1 MFSLEVLGRG
11 DSLSETS
18 ALILMGDRGE
28 RACIRLNRQSRSY
41 ELRHGERNICHVKV
55 FDKKGMEVSK
65 FVESEH
71 AESESR
77 ANPQY
82 SRILRSSLA
91 ASLAAAEAHM

>member
-1 MFSLEVLGRG
+1 MGRG
-11 DSLSETS
+11 DFLSETS

-28 RACIRLNRQSRSY
+28 RARIGLNRQSRSS

-65 FVESEH
+65 FLTTAVESEH